1 MPCKC
6 IGPVDITLYRIL
18 TSREG
23 YDVKCYF
30 DRKGVRYEDLDVQV
44 SPQALERMKQ
54 LSGQSA
60 RPVIVINERVFVGF
74 DPEELDH
81 FVPSFFT

>member
-6 IGPVDITLYRIL
+6 IGPVDITVYRIP

-23 YDVKCYF
+23 YDVKSYF
-30 DRKGVRYEDLDVQV
+30 DRKGVRYEDMDVQV
-44 SPQALERMKQ
+44 SPQALEKMKQ
-54 LSGQSA
+54 LSGQTT
-60 RPVIVINERVFVGF
+60 RPVIVINDRVFVGF

-81 FVPSFFT
+81 FVPSFF